1 MYDFAERLEGRVG
14 LMNTVENV
22 QITSK
27 GIQNSLKRYKPLQA
41 LSEYVWNGF
50 DAGATT
56 VEISILEN
64 NMQGIAQ
71 ISVQDNGTGID
82 YSMLSQKFKPFFQS
96 EKVYDPTEKHSVAH
110 GKNGV
115 GRLTF
120 FAFANIA
127 KWATVYR
134 KDNQNY
140 TYEIDI
146 NAATLESFFSSS
158 ENQTEKVTGTLVVFD
173 DLVSQEITE
182 DTAKIYLA
190 QEFCWFLELHKD
202 KGFSIYINGEPLDY
216 SNLILKIEEQT
227 YLHEETNARF
237 SVKYV
242 CWEEKLSEYSK
253 YYYIRSD
260 GTEVFKENTTLNNKG
275 DRFYHSVY
283 IQSTIF
289 DTFDFGDQ
297 ELQQIT
303 LETFFHK
310 KSPEYLFIIQCVN
323 RHLYDM
329 RRPFI
334 KQTVSKI
341 VNDLEIESAFP
352 GYNPRNPMD
361 QYKKSQLTEMVSSIY
376 IAQPKIF
383 TGAMNREQRKTF
395 IRLLDLIM
403 ESGEVD
409 SLFKIFDEI
418 LDMTELERQDLADIL
433 KYTQMSN
440 VTKTIRLIQDRYRA
454 VDDLKQLVFNPD
466 LHANEVNHLQKMI
479 EKHYWLFGEQYS
491 LVTAAEPNFE
501 EALRRHLRYLH
512 KEYEEAGVD
521 HSDKLKQM
529 DIFAVRQDVSH
540 EKFHNIVVELKHPN
554 IHLGETQ
561 LSQVKRYMNVIMSI
575 PEFNADNMSWEFYLL
590 GNKFS
595 TDGYIEG
602 ELMTNKPHGEPFLVF
617 QAPRY
622 KVYVLRWSEVFANF
636 EMRHSYLNEKL
647 QLERAKLQ
655 KQYATAD
662 EVITGQAANTAGMP
676 AEMAPTR

>member
-1 MYDFAERLEGRVG
+1 
-14 LMNTVENV
+14 MNSVENV

-50 DAGATT
+50 DAGATA
-56 VEISILEN
+56 VKISILEN
-64 NMQGIAQ
+64 SMGGVVQ
-71 ISVQDNGTGID
+71 ISVHDNGTGID
-82 YSMLSQKFKPFFQS
+82 YSMLPQKFKPFFQS

-127 KWATVYR
+127 KWETVYQ
-134 KDNQNY
+134 KGDQNY
-140 TYEIDI
+140 TYGIDI
-146 NAATLESFFSSS
+146 NAATLENFFPSPES
-158 ENQTEKVTGTLVVFD
+158 QTEKATGTLVTFD
-173 DLVSQEITE
+173 DLVSQEITA

-190 QEFCWFLELHKD
+190 QEFCWFLELHKS
-202 KGFSIYINGEPLDY
+202 KGFLIYINGEPLDY
-216 SNLILKIEEQT
+216 SDLILKTEDQT
-227 YLHEETNARF
+227 YLHEATGTRF

-242 CWEEKLSEYSK
+242 CWGVKLSEYSK
-253 YYYIRSD
+253 YYYIKSD
-260 GTEVFKENTTLNNKG
+260 NTEAFKENTTLNNKG

-283 IQSTIF
+283 IQSAIF
-289 DTFDFGDQ
+289 DTFNFGDQ
-297 ELQQIT
+297 ALQQMA

-310 KSPEYLFIIQCVN
+310 KSPEYLFIIQNVN

-352 GYNPRNPMD
+352 EYNPHNPMH
-361 QYKKSQLTEMVSSIY
+361 QYKKSQLSEMVSSIY

-383 TGAMNREQRKTF
+383 TGAMNREQKKTF
-395 IRLLDLIM
+395 IRLLDLIL

-418 LDMTELERQDLADIL
+418 LDMTELERHDLADIL
-433 KYTQMSN
+433 KYARLSN

-479 EKHYWLFGEQYS
+479 EEHYWLFGEQYS

-501 EALRRHLRYLH
+501 EALRRYLRYLH

-521 HSDKLKQM
+521 HPDKLKQM

-540 EKFHNIVVELKHPN
+540 EKYHNIVVELKHPN
-554 IHLGETQ
+554 IRLGETQ
-561 LSQVKRYMNVIMSI
+561 LSQVKKYMNVIMSI
-575 PEFNADNMSWEFYLL
+575 PEFNADNMLWEFYLI
-590 GNKFS
+590 GNQFS

-602 ELMTNKPHGEPFLVF
+602 ELTTNKPHGEPFLVF

-622 KVYVLRWSEVFANF
+622 KVYILRWSEVFANF
-636 EMRHSYLNEKL
+636 EMRYSYLNDKL
-647 QLERAKLQ
+647 QLERSKLQ
-655 KQYATAD
+655 TQYATAD
-662 EVITGQAANTAGMP
+662 EVIAGQTVNTASMP
-676 AEMAPTR
+676 AEMEPTR